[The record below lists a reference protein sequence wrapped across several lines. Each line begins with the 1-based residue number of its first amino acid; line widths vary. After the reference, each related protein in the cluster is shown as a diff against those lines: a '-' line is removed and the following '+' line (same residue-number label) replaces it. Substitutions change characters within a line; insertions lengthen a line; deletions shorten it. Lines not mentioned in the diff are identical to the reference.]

1 MKIFRTFEFTGVE
14 SLFVD
19 EVSNPGPLARG
30 QVRVAM
36 RAASVNYRDL
46 LAVTGQLGKFPE
58 GLIPCSDGAG
68 EIIEMAPDVG
78 SLDARVKLGDK
89 VALTYNPHWIGG
101 PWRPELGAK
110 ARGGPLP
117 GTMQREM
124 VVHHSEL
131 VKLPSHLSFVE
142 GACLPVAAVTAW
154 HALCGSAALLP
165 GTTVLVQGGGGVA
178 TFVVQLAKLFGARVI
193 AMSSTDERCRRL
205 KKLGADGVI
214 NYSLHTNWQEEVKRL
229 TGGVGVDLTVELGGA
244 KTLDKALAST
254 RLGGRLALVGLI
266 TGWPNQTE
274 SLFSSSVDITP
285 IRVGSRDDFEALNRA
300 LEFHR
305 VVPVIDSTFA
315 FDELPKA
322 LEYLKTGRQF
332 GKIAIEF

>member
-1 MKIFRTFEFTGVE
+1 MKIFRTCEFSGVD
-14 SLFVD
+14 SLAI
-19 EVSNPGPLARG
+19 ENSHKPGALGPG

-36 RAASVNYRDL
+36 RAASINYRDL
-46 LAVTGQLGKFPE
+46 LAVSGQLGKFPE

-68 EIIEMAPDVG
+68 EIVEMAPDV
-78 SLDARVKLGDK
+78 SDLDTRVKLGDK

-101 PWRPELGAK
+101 PWRPELGSK

-117 GTMQREM
+117 GTMQQEL
-124 VVHHSEL
+124 VVHHSQL
-131 VKLPSHLSFVE
+131 VKLPGHLSFVE

-154 HALCGSAALLP
+154 HALCGSTALLP

-193 AMSSTDERCRRL
+193 AMSSNDQRCQRL
-205 KKLGADGVI
+205 KQLGADSVI
-214 NYSLHTNWQEEVKRL
+214 NYNAYNHWHSEVKRL
-229 TGGVGVDLTVELGGA
+229 TAGVGVDLTVELGGA
-244 KTLDKALAST
+244 KTLDQALAST

-266 TGWPNQTE
+266 TGWPNETQ
-274 SLFSSSVDITP
+274 SLFTSSVDITP
-285 IRVGSRDDFEALNRA
+285 VRVGSRDDFEALNRA
-300 LEFHR
+300 LEYHA
-305 VVPVIDSTFA
+305 VVPVIDSIFS

-322 LEYLKTGRQF
+322 LNYLKTGQHF